1 MQLVQLARSLRYT
14 RPAQIRARL
23 AKIVRRAL
31 FDRLGPEFARRAL
44 VAPMPQVRENALKPL
59 FAARSR
65 LVEHDGAAP
74 RARLLAIAHPLAAPI
89 DWHPCG
95 WNELA
100 RMNLHYMEFL
110 EALDDADFARI
121 VLDWIERNPAGER
134 GCWRFSW
141 NSYVLSL
148 RVVVW
153 MQQLALRRE
162 RLAKDVVAQL
172 HASLATQLRFLER
185 NLELDVG
192 GNHLLKNAKALL
204 WAGRYFEGDEA
215 RRWAATGERVLGGE
229 LGEQILPD
237 GMHFERSPSYHAQ
250 VFGDLLECAD
260 ALDAG
265 PLRVLLMNKLD
276 AIAQAL
282 ADLTHPDGLP
292 SLFNDGGLHMSYGTA
307 ECLAAWERMG
317 GRTPR
322 EQPVFA
328 LKWAGYYGVRAGRSL
343 VLADCGPIAPEHL
356 PAHGHGDILA
366 FEWTVAG
373 RRFVVDAGVFEY
385 ERGARRAASRASTAH
400 NTVTLDDRDQ
410 CEFWAAFRV
419 GRRARVQRRRYEE
432 LEGGFVLEG
441 AHDGYEHLAGS
452 PRHIRTLRAR
462 ADEIRVDDRIIGG
475 AGQRVR
481 ARLLLHPD
489 VRVERL
495 ATGLL
500 LSSGEVVVELDC
512 AHVITVVDA
521 CWCPDFGVSLPT
533 RQIVI
538 EYAPAPSS
546 GSFTLTHVAVPR
558 AMPEPRSITDRASEF
573 ERAA

>member
-1 MQLVQLARSLRYT
+1 MQLVQLVRSLRHT
-14 RPAQIRARL
+14 RPGQIRARL

-44 VAPMPQVRENALKPL
+44 VAPLPQVRENAPKPV
-59 FAARSR
+59 FSARLQCAESTSSD
-65 LVEHDGAAP
+65 L
-74 RARLLAIAHPLAAPI
+74 RARLLATTHSLTAPI
-89 DWHPCG
+89 DWHPRG
-95 WNELA
+95 WTELA

-110 EALDDADFARI
+110 EALDDAEFARI
-121 VLDWIERNPAGER
+121 ALDWIERNPAGER
-134 GCWRFSW
+134 GGWRFAW

-153 MQQLALRRE
+153 MQQLAVRRA
-162 RLAKDVVAQL
+162 RLTKDTVASM

-204 WAGRYFEGDEA
+204 WAGRYFDGDEA
-215 RRWAATGERVLGGE
+215 RRWVATGERLLAGE
-229 LGEQILPD
+229 LAEQILPD

-250 VFGDLLECAD
+250 VFADLLECAD

-265 PLRVLLMNKLD
+265 PLRVHLMTRLD
-276 AIAQAL
+276 ASAQVL
-282 ADLTHPDGLP
+282 VDLTHPDGLP

-322 EQPVFA
+322 KQAVFA
-328 LKWAGYYGVRAGRSL
+328 LKWAGYYGVREGASY

-373 RRFVVDAGVFEY
+373 RRFIVDAGVFEY
-385 ERGARRAASRASTAH
+385 ERGVRRAVSRASATH

-432 LEGGFVLEG
+432 QDAGFVLEG
-441 AHDGYEHLAGS
+441 AHDGYEHLAGA

-462 ADEIRVDDRIIGG
+462 ADEIRVDDRITGG

-489 VRVERL
+489 VRVERS
-495 ATGLL
+495 AAGLRL
-500 LSSGEVVVELDC
+500 TSGDVVVELDC
-512 AHVITVVDA
+512 AHVITLVDA
-521 CWCPDFGVSLPT
+521 SWCPDFGVSLPT

-546 GSFTLTHVAVPR
+546 GSFQLKRVDAASAAV
-558 AMPEPRSITDRASEF
+558 EPPSITDRSGVL

>member
-1 MQLVQLARSLRYT
+1 MQFVQLARSLRYT
-14 RPAQIRARL
+14 RPGQVRARI
-23 AKIVRRAL
+23 AKILRRAL
-31 FDRLGPEFARRAL
+31 FDRLGPEFTRRAL
-44 VAPMPQVRENALKPL
+44 VAPLPQIRENTANPV
-59 FAARSR
+59 FAARAQLIDRSSGE
-65 LVEHDGAAP
+65 L
-74 RARLLAIAHPLAAPI
+74 RARLLATTVSLAAPI
-89 DWHPCG
+89 DWHPRG
-95 WNELA
+95 WTELA

-110 EALDDADFARI
+110 EALDDAEFARV

-134 GCWRFSW
+134 GCWRFAW

-148 RVVVW
+148 RAVVW
-153 MQQLALRRE
+153 MQQLALRRDN
-162 RLAKDVVAQL
+162 LPKDAVATM

-192 GNHLLKNAKALL
+192 GNHLLKNAKTLL
-204 WAGRYFEGDEA
+204 SAGRYFAGDEA
-215 RRWAATGERVLGGE
+215 QRWAATGERLLAGE
-229 LGEQILPD
+229 LAEQILAD

-265 PLRVLLMNKLD
+265 PLRVNLMTRLE
-276 AIAQAL
+276 ASAQAL

-292 SLFNDGGLHMSYGTA
+292 SLFNDGGLHMSYSTA
-307 ECLAAWERMG
+307 ECLAAWGRMG

-322 EQPVFA
+322 NQAVFA
-328 LKWAGYYGVRAGRSL
+328 LKWAGYYGVREGASY

-373 RRFVVDAGVFEY
+373 RRFIVDAGVYEY
-385 ERGARRAASRASTAH
+385 ERGTRRAVSRASATH

-432 LEGGFVLEG
+432 LDGGFLLEG

-462 ADEIRVDDRIIGG
+462 ADDIRVDDRILGG

-489 VRVERL
+489 VRVEREDFRVRL
-495 ATGLL
+495 T
-500 LSSGEVVVELDC
+500 SGEVVVELEC
-512 AHVITVVDA
+512 PHAISLVDA
-521 CWCPDFGVSLPT
+521 NWCPDFGVSLPT

-538 EYAPAPSS
+538 EYAPAPCS
-546 GSFTLTHVAVPR
+546 GSFHLKRVDAAAP
-558 AMPEPRSITDRASEF
+558 MLEPRSITDRAGEL